1 MRPEGRGLT
10 SLGVGRPVPVEGEAM
25 TARDALHQHVVA
37 DLDVGRYGEAPET
50 VGAPMDND
58 RDIEASHRLNQDA
71 VVAP

>member
-1 MRPEGRGLT
+1 
-10 SLGVGRPVPVEGEAM
+10 M

-50 VGAPMDND
+50 LGAPMDND